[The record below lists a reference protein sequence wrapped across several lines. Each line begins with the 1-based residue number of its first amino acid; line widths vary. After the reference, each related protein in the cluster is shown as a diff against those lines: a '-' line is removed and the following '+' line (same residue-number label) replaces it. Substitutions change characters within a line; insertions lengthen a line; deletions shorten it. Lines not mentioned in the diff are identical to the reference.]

1 MQSCLY
7 QSEKK
12 VPEEEKRI
20 LRRKQRELRK
30 QLSLCVY
37 GEKKAATYVR
47 QMILHILSVKY
58 ELSDSFLEG
67 LIPFSNVQAL
77 SGRDC
82 FLILLMQYEKKYEK
96 LAFSYMVKDGNLME
110 QPRITD
116 HMIHELYERKAE
128 KMDLHEKTEVLVQRI
143 FEDYKGM
150 GPIDRL
156 QGMELDGISAGLT
169 GQDDYGVFLFY
180 KGKSIAMPCLTF
192 TGKKDF
198 LRVCRNIG
206 RYEYPGQLS
215 EKRGYLVNH
224 LPDGSRVTVARPPFC
239 ESWVFFI
246 RQFERRFR
254 EELEELL
261 TDRGKEWPIL
271 LIRWIVKGCQVTAV
285 TGAQGAGKTTLLTA
299 MIGEIPESYH
309 LRVHEAAFE
318 LQLRKKFPE
327 RNIMSIQETEV
338 ISGQEGLNFLKKTD
352 GDVTIIGE
360 VASAEISNY
369 LVQTAQMASLF
380 TLFTHHARTTKA
392 LVSALRN
399 ALLQTGIF
407 ENEMAALEQVIDVVR
422 FDIHLA
428 RDASGHRY
436 VERISEIIPKE
447 GGYRIQNLVE
457 YREGNYVVTGVL
469 SQNVREEI
477 RLHLT
482 REEKAQ
488 YEEDLHQMDWR
499 SGQETG

>member
-1 MQSCLY
+1 MQTCLY
-7 QSEKK
+7 QSEK
-12 VPEEEKRI
+12 PASEEEKRI

-30 QLSLCVY
+30 QLSLCAY
-37 GEKKAATYVR
+37 GEKNAASYVR
-47 QMILHILSVKY
+47 EVIRDILSVRY
-58 ELSDSFLEG
+58 ELSDDFLEAV
-67 LIPFSNVQAL
+67 IPFSDPGAL

-82 FLILLMQYEKKYEK
+82 FLILLMQYQKKYEK
-96 LAFSYMVKDGNLME
+96 LAFSYMAADGKLMD
-110 QPRITD
+110 QPRITEQV
-116 HMIHELYERKAE
+116 IHELYDKKAE
-128 KMDLHEKTEVLVQRI
+128 KMDIYEKTEVLVQRI

-156 QGMELDGISAGLT
+156 QGMELDGISAGLS

-180 KGKSIAMPCLTF
+180 KGKSIAVPCLTF
-192 TGKKDF
+192 SGKKDF

-224 LPDGSRVTVARPPFC
+224 LPDGSRVTVARPPFS

-246 RQFERRFR
+246 RQFERRFH
-254 EELEELL
+254 EELEDLI
-261 TDRGKEWPIL
+261 TDRGREWPIQL
-271 LIRWIVKGCQVTAV
+271 VKWLVKGCQVTGV

-299 MIGEIPESYH
+299 MIKEIPASYH
-309 LRVHEAAFE
+309 LRVHETAFE
-318 LQLRKKFPE
+318 LQLRRKFPD
-327 RNIMSIQETEV
+327 RNIMSVQETEM
-338 ISGQEGLNFLKKTD
+338 IPGQEGLDFLKKTD

-360 VASAEISNY
+360 VASAQVSNY
-369 LVQTAQMASLF
+369 LVQTAQMASIF

-392 LVSALRN
+392 LVGALRN

-407 ENEMAALEQVIDVVR
+407 QNEMAALEQVIDVIR

-457 YREGNYVVTGVL
+457 YQEGEYKVTAVP
-469 SQNVREEI
+469 SQSVSEEI
-477 RLHLT
+477 RMHLS
-482 REEKAQ
+482 REEKVQ
-488 YEEDLHQMDWR
+488 YEEDLYQMTLR
-499 SGQETG
+499 IKKKME

>member
-1 MQSCLY
+1 MQRCLY

-12 VPEEEKRI
+12 LPDEEKRI

-30 QLSLCVY
+30 QLSLCAY

-47 QMILHILSVKY
+47 QMILHILSVQY
-58 ELSDSFLEG
+58 ELSDVFLEG
-67 LIPFSNVQAL
+67 LIPFSHPEAL

-82 FLILLMQYEKKYEK
+82 FLILLMQYEKKYERQ
-96 LAFSYMVKDGNLME
+96 AFSNLVKDGNLME

-116 HMIHELYERKAE
+116 QLIRELYERKAE
-128 KMDLHEKTEVLVQRI
+128 TMDLHEKTEVLVQRI
-143 FEDYKGM
+143 FEDYKGL

-169 GQDDYGVFLFY
+169 GKDDYGIFLFFR
-180 KGKSIAMPCLTF
+180 GKSIAMPCLTF
-192 TGKKDF
+192 SGKKDF

-246 RQFERRFR
+246 RQFDRRFR
-254 EELEELL
+254 EELEELI
-261 TDRGKEWPIL
+261 TDRGKEWPVQ
-271 LIRWIVKGCQVTAV
+271 LIRWLVKGCQVTAV

-299 MIGEIPESYH
+299 MIQEIPESYH

-360 VASAEISNY
+360 VSSAEISNY
-369 LVQTAQMASLF
+369 LVQTAQMASMF
-380 TLFTHHARTTKA
+380 TLFTHHAKTTKA
-392 LVSALRN
+392 LVGALRN

-407 ENEMAALEQVIDVVR
+407 QNEMAALEQVTDVIR
-422 FDIHLA
+422 FDIHLVK
-428 RDASGHRY
+428 DGSGHRY
-436 VERISEIIPKE
+436 IERISEIIPKE

-457 YREGNYVVTGVL
+457 YRDGMYVVTGLL
-469 SQNVREEI
+469 SQNAREEI
-477 RLHLT
+477 HMHLS
-482 REEKAQ
+482 REEIAQ
-488 YEEDLHQMDWR
+488 YEEDLHQMEWR
-499 SGQETG
+499 MGKEMG